1 MTAFDEAMLAD
12 LREWR
17 RRIEERGATPPDVVS
32 LTMPELDALL
42 EAVAE
47 RDVLKREACATPD
60 EAPANVTP
68 IRTVHYFGAARV
80 VPVDLATLVD
90 ARVEEDERVI
100 AWDAI
105 AAHPFF
111 RDCYGTEGSLLDAM
125 LAKLTA
131 STFTAEIPAEIR
143 ARAAALPAGHAL
155 VGGVVVP
162 LPAEPRPAGSTALGI
177 PYERPRLRDVVA
189 DALGEGACSCYE
201 SVPKQVERIAL
212 AIEREIAA
220 GGIS

>member
-1 MTAFDEAMLAD
+1 MSDEGDGGVFRRDAKMIAD
-12 LREWR
+12 LRSFREMLAYR
-17 RRIEERGATPPDVVS
+17 APGKEEMTVT
-32 LTMPELDALL
+32 LEELDALL
-42 EAVAE
+42 RAVDT
-47 RDVLKREACATPD
+47 RDALNAAACEMPD

-68 IRTVHYFGAARV
+68 IRAVHYFGAARV

-105 AAHPFF
+105 AAHSFF

-131 STFTAEIPAEIR
+131 STFTAEIPDEVR
-143 ARAAALPAGHAL
+143 KR
-155 VGGVVVP
+155 
-162 LPAEPRPAGSTALGI
+162 AGSTALGI
-177 PYERPRLRDVVA
+177 PYERPRLRDVVG
-189 DALGEGACSCYE
+189 DALGEVGCGSCYG
-201 SVPKQVERIAL
+201 SMSTQVEAVSL
-212 AIEREIAA
+212 AIEKAIAE